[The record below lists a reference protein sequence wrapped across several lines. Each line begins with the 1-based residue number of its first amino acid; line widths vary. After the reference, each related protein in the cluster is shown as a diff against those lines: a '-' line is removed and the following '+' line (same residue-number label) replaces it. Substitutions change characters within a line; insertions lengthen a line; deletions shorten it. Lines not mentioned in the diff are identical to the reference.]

1 MIDSKQLYNSARH
14 LNSTIVYNESWVHFG
29 TGDQIK
35 LEIIERL
42 IEGHLT
48 SNEILFIQQRT
59 NSAQFKK
66 REIVGRIKPI
76 LGKENFQLWDISMD
90 KMIQFNAIG
99 VLRLGCKKSLL
110 PGL

>member
-1 MIDSKQLYNSARH
+1 MIDSKQLYNTARH
-14 LNSTIVYNESWVHFG
+14 LNSTIVYDEDWVHFG

-35 LEIIERL
+35 LDIIQRL
-42 IEGHLT
+42 INDHLT

-59 NSAQFKK
+59 NSAQFEKH
-66 REIVGRIKPI
+66 EIVGIMKPI
-76 LGKENFQLWDISMD
+76 LGKESFQLWDISMN

-110 PGL
+110 PGP